1 MLLPPFN
8 NSVKDK
14 YDYLISYNVSLIVYY
29 ISTNMFDDLMDYI
42 KEESPFIYSIGYNSG
57 EFCHPKLVHIGVN
70 LVTQFHYLYSSFINK
85 YFIILYS
92 NTNYGIRGELHISN
106 YLKSKFDS
114 NYISIKVNSSDIN
127 DMKNAIRELLNKTN
141 EYNDIDKYIVG
152 IFGEKYNEVFISEY
166 SKYKNQNENI
176 FIYLMDINE
185 NDYINLPDKNNSI
198 KYNTINYFHSINNMN
213 ENLSKRFNKY
223 HNNYNITYFEFLG
236 SVAISLFYKS
246 IIDSKSLSI
255 NDQNYTIINNGLML
269 NNLSIYL
276 SGNNYI
282 KMPLSIIETDINGCF
297 KIISKLQ
304 SRLIN
309 YPSYI
314 YYSENNSYLKC
325 DWSKPNFRGYDNVNN
340 ILCLYNYVNNSICS
354 ILLFLFSYMNIEK
367 KINTENVEIVVVDIP
382 KLDDPN
388 YIFKMKY
395 LIDYYKPIVVYGFRR
410 YYERELLL
418 EEILPSSILLFDL
431 FVCDNPKTYENLFNF
446 GVETSDYI
454 ELSIPILIQEGY
466 LKIFYVSNY
475 KLYNQTRMTNIFNN
489 IKKLYE
495 FIEFEYKMIDLSEE
509 NETVVINK
517 LIKFSN
523 NSKVGM
529 FMNLEKDDGFILNN
543 ELSNYSLPN
552 VKIFELRPI
561 KDFVESS
568 IYINQSCFISDY
580 IINSEEMLSPS
591 FQTIAQE
598 IDLLNI
604 YDYIFYFLPS
614 YYYFCYYIFIRY
626 YSYTMLLKSL
636 GYSGNSIT
644 QSLHETSLSITE
656 NCIIDIILFY

>member
-1 MLLPPFN
+1 
-8 NSVKDK
+8 
-14 YDYLISYNVSLIVYY
+14 
-29 ISTNMFDDLMDYI
+29 MFDDLMDYI
-42 KEESPFIYSIGYNSG
+42 EEESPFIYSIGYNSG

-70 LVTQFHYLYSSFINK
+70 VVTQFHYLYSSFVRK

-92 NTNYGIRGELHISN
+92 NTNYGIRGESYISN
-106 YLKSKFDS
+106 YMKSKLDS
-114 NYISIKVNSSDIN
+114 NHISIKVNSYDIN
-127 DMKNAIRELLNKTN
+127 DMKDAIKELLNKIN

-166 SKYKNQNENI
+166 SKYRTQYENESI

-185 NDYINLPDKNNSI
+185 NDYVNLPDKNNSI
-198 KYNTINYFHSINNMN
+198 WLKYNTINYYHSINNMN

-223 HNNYNITYFEFLG
+223 HNNYKITYFEFIG

-255 NDQNYTIINNGLML
+255 NEQNSTIMNNGLVL

-282 KMPLSIIETDINGCF
+282 KMPLNIIETDINGCF
-297 KIISKLQ
+297 KIKSKFQ
-304 SRLIN
+304 SSLIN

-325 DWSKPNFRGYDNVNN
+325 DWSKANYRGYDKVNN

-354 ILLFLFSYMNIEK
+354 ILLSLFSYMNVEK
-367 KINTENVEIVVVDIP
+367 KINIENVEIVVVDIP
-382 KLDDPN
+382 KLDDAN

-395 LIDYYKPIVVYGFRR
+395 LIDYYKPIVVYGFRT

-454 ELSIPILIQEGY
+454 ELSIPILIEEGY

-475 KLYNQTRMTNIFNN
+475 KLYNQTRMINIFDK
-489 IKKLYE
+489 IKKLYQ

-509 NETVVINK
+509 NETMVINE

-523 NSKVGM
+523 NNKVGM
-529 FMNLEKDDGFILNN
+529 FINLEKDAGFILNN
-543 ELSNYSLPN
+543 ELSNHSLPN

-561 KDFVESS
+561 KDFLESS
-568 IYINQSCFISDY
+568 IYINQSCFISDF
-580 IINSEEMLSPS
+580 IINPEEILSSS
-591 FQTIAQE
+591 FQIISKE
-598 IDLLNI
+598 IDLLNA
-604 YDYIFYFLPS
+604 YDYIVYFLPS
-614 YYYFCYYIFIRY
+614 YYYFVIIFF
-626 YSYTMLLKSL
+626 L
-636 GYSGNSIT
+636 
-644 QSLHETSLSITE
+644 
-656 NCIIDIILFY
+656 DIIHIQCY